1 MGKQEKGLTMV
12 SLVVMLLVIAI
23 ISAVTIYYG
32 TGIIRSAKLE
42 SLKTDMLLIQ
52 AKIRTVEE
60 QANFEGTGNLRGT
73 VLEDTNVLSK
83 LGLTK
88 NDKIKL
94 LSRDDLNDLGLS
106 KVDTEDRNFV
116 VDYANSEVYLVEGF
130 EYKDKAGNQQ
140 VKYKLSEIEN
150 LSL

>member
-23 ISAVTIYYG
+23 ISTVTIYYG

-52 AKIRTVEE
+52 AKIKTVEE
-60 QANFEGTGNLRGT
+60 QANFEGTALVGA
-73 VLEDTNVLSK
+73 VLDDTNVLTK
-83 LGLTK
+83 LGLTQ
-88 NDKIKL
+88 NEKIKL
-94 LSRDDLNDLGLS
+94 LSQDDLNYLGLS
-106 KVDTEDRNFV
+106 KVNTEDKNFV
-116 VDYANSEVYLVEGF
+116 VDYTNSEVYLVEGF
-130 EYKDKAGNQQ
+130 EYKDKDGNQQ

>member
-52 AKIRTVEE
+52 AKIKTVEE
-60 QANFEGTGNLRGT
+60 QANFEGTALVGA
-73 VLEDTNVLSK
+73 VLDDTNVLTK
-83 LGLTK
+83 LGLTQ
-88 NDKIKL
+88 NEKIKL
-94 LSRDDLNDLGLS
+94 LSRDDLNYLGLS

-116 VDYANSEVYLVEGF
+116 VDYTNSEVYLVEGF
-130 EYKDKAGNQQ
+130 EYKDKDGNQQ

>member
-12 SLVVMLLVIAI
+12 SLVVMLLIIAI

-52 AKIRTVEE
+52 AKIKTVEE
-60 QANFEGTGNLRGT
+60 QANFEGTALVGA
-73 VLEDTNVLSK
+73 VLDDTNVLTK
-83 LGLTK
+83 LGLTQ
-88 NDKIKL
+88 NEKIKL
-94 LSRDDLNDLGLS
+94 LSRDDLNYLGLS

-116 VDYANSEVYLVEGF
+116 VDYINSEVYLVEGF
-130 EYKDKAGNQQ
+130 EYKDKDGNQQ

>member
-52 AKIRTVEE
+52 AKIKTVEE
-60 QANFEGTGNLRGT
+60 QANFEGTALVGA
-73 VLEDTNVLSK
+73 VLDDTNVLTK
-83 LGLTK
+83 LGLTQ
-88 NDKIKL
+88 NEKIKL
-94 LSRDDLNDLGLS
+94 LSRDDLNYLGLS

-116 VDYANSEVYLVEGF
+116 VDYINSEVYLVEGF
-130 EYKDKAGNQQ
+130 EYKDKDGNQQ